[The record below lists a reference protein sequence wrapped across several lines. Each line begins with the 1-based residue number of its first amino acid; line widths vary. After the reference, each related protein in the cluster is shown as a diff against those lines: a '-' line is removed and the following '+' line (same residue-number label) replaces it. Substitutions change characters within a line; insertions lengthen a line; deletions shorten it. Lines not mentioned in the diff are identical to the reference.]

1 MHGSKHPRG
10 RFPWERAP
18 CLPTLERGL
27 LDPGLS
33 MLLTPVL
40 LGTRS
45 YRFFW
50 DCLRRGQLSPFTD
63 EKLRL
68 EDLRASRGGART
80 GTGACWMAGAL
91 LPLASAGRARAEGS
105 SWASDKWGGAEVTG
119 TYTVCV
125 PARSLLSCHL
135 LREAVL
141 STLCKSLCPHRHPL
155 LPPCFMCHHG
165 THVTVS

>member
-10 RFPWERAP
+10 RFPWQRAP
-18 CLPTLERGL
+18 CLPTLEWGL
-27 LDPGLS
+27 LDTGLP

-40 LGTRS
+40 LGTCS

-50 DCLRRGQLSPFTD
+50 DRLRRGQLSPFTD

-68 EDLRASRGGART
+68 EDLRASWGGART

-105 SWASDKWGGAEVTG
+105 SWAS
-119 TYTVCV
+119 TVCRTSGGCGGDGHLHRLG
-125 PARSLLSCHL
+125 ARQVFAQLSPPQGSCSEHL
-135 LREAVL
+135 V
-141 STLCKSLCPHRHPL
+141 
-155 LPPCFMCHHG
+155 
-165 THVTVS
+165 